1 MPTGTRSDGLP
12 ASVTL
17 LAPAGRDGLTA
28 SLAAA
33 IHRRTGLS
41 LGATG
46 WTQPAAVEAAPTAQD
61 DGMID
66 LVVVGA
72 HLSGMPLNGQL
83 RTLGARFG
91 RATRTADCYRLHAL
105 AGTVPPKP
113 GLVRTEPGRGAEIE
127 VEVWR
132 LEPAAFGRFV
142 DMIPAP
148 LGIGTIALAD
158 GTSAKGFLAE
168 AVALSGA
175 RDITA
180 YGGWRNYIQA
190 TAA

>member
-1 MPTGTRSDGLP
+1 
-12 ASVTL
+12 
-17 LAPAGRDGLTA
+17 
-28 SLAAA
+28 
-33 IHRRTGLS
+33 
-41 LGATG
+41 
-46 WTQPAAVEAAPTAQD
+46 
-61 DGMID
+61 
-66 LVVVGA
+66 
-72 HLSGMPLNGQL
+72 MPLNGQL

-168 AVALSGA
+168 AVALAGA

-180 YGGWRNYIQA
+180 SGGWRNYIQA